1 MLEPID
7 APASYVDTYNFLK
20 RDSLRMTLRLA
31 VATEDFG
38 QPLRQAIAQAAK
50 NKVQGLRLNART
62 EIRTEEFSDTALRQL
77 KLYVAEH
84 QMKVAGL
91 MYSSR
96 HVLYDQQHLDQRLDG
111 IRTAMTLVQKLGTTE
126 VLVRVGRIPDPES
139 ATPTANVDAPK
150 NDDVDSLRNP
160 FSFAPTASTLSSAG
174 PSESQKFQLL
184 CDIVNDLADHGNRY
198 GAVLQLQLASFEP
211 VRIQQLLGRVNAG
224 AVGVVFDPASCMM
237 TGKSPVR
244 VFRDLYK
251 HIGYIRLRDAQKDVD
266 GGGIEVPFGDGS
278 VNWTELLPTL
288 VEANLERW
296 VCVERT
302 GGENR
307 ADDVRDAIDRIAQ
320 LLPRSS

>member
-1 MLEPID
+1 
-7 APASYVDTYNFLK
+7 
-20 RDSLRMTLRLA
+20 MTLRLA

-38 QPLRQAIAQAAK
+38 QPLRQAIALAAK

-62 EIRTEEFSDTALRQL
+62 EIRQEEFSDTALRQL
-77 KLYVAEH
+77 KHYVAEY
-84 QMKVAGL
+84 QLKVAGL

-111 IRTAMTLVQKLGTTE
+111 IRTAMTMVQKLGTSE

-139 ATPTANVDAPK
+139 ATPAVKADAPR

-160 FSFAPTASTLSSAG
+160 FSFAPAASALSAAG
-174 PSESQKFQLL
+174 PSESQKFQML
-184 CDIVNDLADHGNRY
+184 CDIVNDLANHGSRY

-211 VRIQQLLGRVNAG
+211 LRIQQLLSRVNAG
-224 AVGVVFDPASCMM
+224 SVGIVFDPASCTM
-237 TGKSPVR
+237 TGKSPVQ

-278 VNWTELLPTL
+278 VDWTELLPTI
-288 VEANLERW
+288 VEANLESW

-307 ADDVRDAIDRIAQ
+307 DDDVRDAIGRIAQ
-320 LLPRSS
+320 LLPSPG

>member
-1 MLEPID
+1 
-7 APASYVDTYNFLK
+7 
-20 RDSLRMTLRLA
+20 MTLRLA

-38 QPLRQAIAQAAK
+38 QPLRDAIAQAAK

-62 EIRTEEFSDTALRQL
+62 EIRPDEFSETALRQL

-84 QMKVAGL
+84 QLKVAGL

-111 IRTAMTLVQKLGTTE
+111 IRTAMTRVQKLGTSE
-126 VLVRVGRIPDPES
+126 VLVRVGRIPDPE
-139 ATPTANVDAPK
+139 ATTPVVNADAPK
-150 NDDVDSLRNP
+150 NDDVNSLRNP
-160 FSFAPTASTLSSAG
+160 FSFAPTASILSAAG
-174 PSESQKFQLL
+174 PSEAQKFQLL
-184 CDIVNDLADHGNRY
+184 CDVVNDLADYGSRY

-211 VRIQQLLGRVNAG
+211 VRIQQLLGNINAG
-224 AVGVVFDPASCMM
+224 AVGIVFDPASCVM

-244 VFRDLYK
+244 VFRDHYK
-251 HIGYIRLRDAQKDVD
+251 HMGYIRLRDAQKDVD

-278 VNWTELLPTL
+278 VDWVELLPTI
-288 VEANLERW
+288 VEANLPAW

-307 ADDVRDAIDRIAQ
+307 ADDVIDAIQRIAK
-320 LLPRSS
+320 LLPSSG

>member
-1 MLEPID
+1 
-7 APASYVDTYNFLK
+7 
-20 RDSLRMTLRLA
+20 MTLRLA

-38 QPLRQAIAQAAK
+38 QPLRQAIAHAAK

-62 EIRTEEFSDTALRQL
+62 ELRQEEFSDTGLRQL
-77 KLYVAEH
+77 RHYVAEH
-84 QMKVAGL
+84 QLKVAGL

-111 IRTAMTLVQKLGTTE
+111 IRNAMTLVQKLSTAE

-139 ATPTANVDAPK
+139 ATPAALPNAPR

-160 FSFAPTASTLSSAG
+160 FSFAPAAPTLSAAG
-174 PSESQKFQLL
+174 PSESQKFQML
-184 CDIVNDLADHGNRY
+184 CDIVNDLSEHGSRY

-211 VRIQQLLGRVNAG
+211 SRIQQLLARINAG
-224 AVGVVFDPASCMM
+224 SVGIVFDPASCTM
-237 TGKSPVR
+237 TGKSPVQ

-278 VNWTELLPTL
+278 VDWTELLPTI
-288 VEANLERW
+288 VDANLERW

-307 ADDVRDAIDRIAQ
+307 ADDVRDAIGRIAQ
-320 LLPRSS
+320 LLPSPS

>member
-1 MLEPID
+1 
-7 APASYVDTYNFLK
+7 
-20 RDSLRMTLRLA
+20 MTLRLA

-38 QPLRQAIAQAAK
+38 QPLRQAIALAAK

-62 EIRTEEFSDTALRQL
+62 EIRQEEFSDTALRQL
-77 KLYVAEH
+77 KHYVAEY
-84 QMKVAGL
+84 QLKVAGL

-111 IRTAMTLVQKLGTTE
+111 IRTAMTMVQKLGTSE

-139 ATPTANVDAPK
+139 ATPAVKADAPR

-160 FSFAPTASTLSSAG
+160 FSFAPAASALSAAG
-174 PSESQKFQLL
+174 PSESQKFQML
-184 CDIVNDLADHGNRY
+184 CDIVNDLANHGSRY

-211 VRIQQLLGRVNAG
+211 LRIQQLLSRVNAG
-224 AVGVVFDPASCMM
+224 SVGIVFDPASCTM
-237 TGKSPVR
+237 TGKSPVQ

-278 VNWTELLPTL
+278 VDWTELLPTI
-288 VEANLERW
+288 VEANLESW

-307 ADDVRDAIDRIAQ
+307 DDDVRDAIGRIAQ
-320 LLPRSS
+320 LLPRPG

>member
-1 MLEPID
+1 
-7 APASYVDTYNFLK
+7 
-20 RDSLRMTLRLA
+20 MTLRLA

-62 EIRTEEFSDTALRQL
+62 EIRQEEFSDTALRQL
-77 KLYVAEH
+77 KHYVAEH
-84 QMKVAGL
+84 QLKVAGL

-111 IRTAMTLVQKLGTTE
+111 IRTAMTLVQKLGTSE

-139 ATPTANVDAPK
+139 ATPTVKADAPR

-160 FSFAPTASTLSSAG
+160 FSFAPTASTLSAAG
-174 PSESQKFQLL
+174 TSESQKFQML
-184 CDIVNDLADHGNRY
+184 CDIVNDLADHGSRY
-198 GAVLQLQLASFEP
+198 GAVLQLQLAGFEP
-211 VRIQQLLGRVNAG
+211 LRIQQLLSRINAG
-224 AVGVVFDPASCMM
+224 SVGIVFDPASCTM
-237 TGKSPVR
+237 TGKSPVS
-244 VFRDLYK
+244 VFRDFYK

-278 VNWTELLPTL
+278 VDWTELLPTI
-288 VEANLERW
+288 VEANLQSW

-307 ADDVRDAIDRIAQ
+307 ADDVRDAIGRIAQ
-320 LLPRSS
+320 LLPSLG

>member
-1 MLEPID
+1 
-7 APASYVDTYNFLK
+7 
-20 RDSLRMTLRLA
+20 MTLRLA

-62 EIRTEEFSDTALRQL
+62 EIRPEEFSDTALRQL
-77 KLYVAEH
+77 KHYVAEH
-84 QMKVAGL
+84 QLKVAGL

-111 IRTAMTLVQKLGTTE
+111 IRSAMTLVQKLGTSE

-139 ATPTANVDAPK
+139 ATPVVKGDAPR
-150 NDDVDSLRNP
+150 NDDVDSLKNP
-160 FSFAPTASTLSSAG
+160 FSFAPTSSTLSAAG
-174 PSESQKFQLL
+174 PSESQKFHML
-184 CDIVNDLADHGNRY
+184 CDIVNDLADHGGRY

-211 VRIQQLLGRVNAG
+211 LRIQQLLGRVNAG
-224 AVGVVFDPASCMM
+224 SVGIVFDPASCTM
-237 TGKSPVR
+237 TGKSPVQ

-251 HIGYIRLRDAQKDVD
+251 YIGYIRLRDAQKDVD
-266 GGGIEVPFGDGS
+266 GGGIEVRFGDGS
-278 VNWTELLPTL
+278 VDWTELLPTI

-296 VCVERT
+296 VCVDRT

-307 ADDVRDAIDRIAQ
+307 ADDVRDAIDRIGQ
-320 LLPRSS
+320 LLPSPG

>member
-1 MLEPID
+1 
-7 APASYVDTYNFLK
+7 
-20 RDSLRMTLRLA
+20 MTLRLA

-38 QPLRQAIAQAAK
+38 QPLRQAIALAAK

-62 EIRTEEFSDTALRQL
+62 EIRQEEFSDTALRQL
-77 KLYVAEH
+77 KHYVAEY
-84 QMKVAGL
+84 QLKVAGL

-96 HVLYDQQHLDQRLDG
+96 NVLYDQQHLDQRLDG
-111 IRTAMTLVQKLGTTE
+111 IRTAMTMVQKLGTSE

-139 ATPTANVDAPK
+139 ATPAVKADAPR

-160 FSFAPTASTLSSAG
+160 FSFAPAASALSAAG
-174 PSESQKFQLL
+174 PSESQKFQML
-184 CDIVNDLADHGNRY
+184 CDIVNDLANHGSRY

-211 VRIQQLLGRVNAG
+211 LRIQQLLSRVNAG
-224 AVGVVFDPASCMM
+224 SVGIVFDPASCTM
-237 TGKSPVR
+237 TGKSPVQ

-278 VNWTELLPTL
+278 VDWTELLPTI
-288 VEANLERW
+288 VEANLESW

-307 ADDVRDAIDRIAQ
+307 DDDVRDAIGRIAQ
-320 LLPRSS
+320 LLPSPG

>member
-1 MLEPID
+1 
-7 APASYVDTYNFLK
+7 
-20 RDSLRMTLRLA
+20 MTLRLA

-139 ATPTANVDAPK
+139 AIPAVNAESPK
-150 NDDVDSLRNP
+150 NDDVNSLKNP
-160 FSFAPTASTLSSAG
+160 FSFAPTSSTLNTAG
-174 PSESQKFQLL
+174 PSEAQKFQML
-184 CDIVNDLADHGNRY
+184 CDIVNDLADYGNRY

-224 AVGVVFDPASCMM
+224 AVGIVFDPASCTM
-237 TGKSPVR
+237 TGKSPVQ

-278 VNWTELLPTL
+278 VDWIELLPTI
-288 VEANLERW
+288 VEANLPRW

-307 ADDVRDAIDRIAQ
+307 DDDVCEAIHRIATM
-320 LLPRSS
+320 LPGPG

>member
-1 MLEPID
+1 
-7 APASYVDTYNFLK
+7 
-20 RDSLRMTLRLA
+20 MTLRLA

-38 QPLRQAIAQAAK
+38 QPLRQAIAQAAM
-50 NKVQGLRLNART
+50 NKVKGLRLNART
-62 EIRTEEFSDTALRQL
+62 EIRQEEFSDTALRQL
-77 KLYVAEH
+77 KHYVAEH
-84 QMKVAGL
+84 QLKVAGL

-111 IRTAMTLVQKLGTTE
+111 IRTAMTLVPKLGTSE

-139 ATPTANVDAPK
+139 AAPTVKADAPR

-160 FSFAPTASTLSSAG
+160 FSFAPMASTLSAAG
-174 PSESQKFQLL
+174 PSESQKFQML
-184 CDIVNDLADHGNRY
+184 CDIVNDLADHGSRY

-211 VRIQQLLGRVNAG
+211 LRIQQLLSRVNAG
-224 AVGVVFDPASCMM
+224 SVGIVFDPASCTM
-237 TGKSPVR
+237 TGKSPVQ
-244 VFRDLYK
+244 VFRDLYQ

-278 VNWTELLPTL
+278 VDWTELLPTI

-307 ADDVRDAIDRIAQ
+307 ADDVRDAIGRIAE
-320 LLPRSS
+320 LLPSPG

>member
-1 MLEPID
+1 
-7 APASYVDTYNFLK
+7 
-20 RDSLRMTLRLA
+20 MTLRLA

-50 NKVQGLRLNART
+50 NKVKGLRLNART
-62 EIRTEEFSDTALRQL
+62 EIRQEEFSDTALRQL
-77 KLYVAEH
+77 KHYVAEH
-84 QMKVAGL
+84 QLKVAGL

-139 ATPTANVDAPK
+139 ATPAVKADAPR

-160 FSFAPTASTLSSAG
+160 FSFAPAVSAMSAAE
-174 PSESQKFQLL
+174 PSESQKFQML
-184 CDIVNDLADHGNRY
+184 CDIVNDLADYGSRY

-211 VRIQQLLGRVNAG
+211 IRIQQLLSRVNAG
-224 AVGVVFDPASCMM
+224 SVGIVFDPASCTM
-237 TGKSPVR
+237 TGKSPVQ

-251 HIGYIRLRDAQKDVD
+251 QIGYIRLRDAQKDVD

-278 VNWTELLPTL
+278 VDWTELLPTL

-307 ADDVRDAIDRIAQ
+307 ADDVRDAIDRIAK
-320 LLPRSS
+320 LLPSPG

>member
-1 MLEPID
+1 
-7 APASYVDTYNFLK
+7 
-20 RDSLRMTLRLA
+20 MTLRLA

-38 QPLRQAIAQAAK
+38 QPLRQAIALAAK

-62 EIRTEEFSDTALRQL
+62 EIRQEEFSDTALRQL
-77 KLYVAEH
+77 KHYVAEY
-84 QMKVAGL
+84 QLKVAGL

-111 IRTAMTLVQKLGTTE
+111 IRTAMTMVQKLGTSE

-139 ATPTANVDAPK
+139 ATPAVKADAPR

-160 FSFAPTASTLSSAG
+160 FSFAPAASALSAAG
-174 PSESQKFQLL
+174 PSESQKFKML
-184 CDIVNDLADHGNRY
+184 CDIVNDLANHGSRY

-211 VRIQQLLGRVNAG
+211 LRIQQLLSRVNAG
-224 AVGVVFDPASCMM
+224 SVGIVFDPASCTM
-237 TGKSPVR
+237 TGKSPVQ

-278 VNWTELLPTL
+278 VDWTELLPTI
-288 VEANLERW
+288 VEANLESW

-307 ADDVRDAIDRIAQ
+307 DDDVRDAIGRIAQ
-320 LLPRSS
+320 LLPSPG

>member
-1 MLEPID
+1 
-7 APASYVDTYNFLK
+7 
-20 RDSLRMTLRLA
+20 MTLRLA

-139 ATPTANVDAPK
+139 ATPAVNVDAPK
-150 NDDVDSLRNP
+150 DDDVNSLRNP
-160 FSFAPTASTLSSAG
+160 FSFAPTLTAAG
-174 PSESQKFQLL
+174 PSEAQKFQLL
-184 CDIVNDLADHGNRY
+184 CDIVNDLADYANRY
-198 GAVLQLQLASFEP
+198 GAVLQLQLASVEP
-211 VRIQQLLGRVNAG
+211 VRILQLLGRVNAG
-224 AVGVVFDPASCMM
+224 AVGIVFDPASCTM
-237 TGKSPVR
+237 TGKSPVQ

-278 VNWTELLPTL
+278 VDWIELLPTI
-288 VEANLERW
+288 VEANLPGW

-307 ADDVRDAIDRIAQ
+307 DDDVCAAIHRIAT
-320 LLPRSS
+320 LLPGPG

>member
-1 MLEPID
+1 
-7 APASYVDTYNFLK
+7 
-20 RDSLRMTLRLA
+20 MTLRLA

-139 ATPTANVDAPK
+139 ATPAVNAESPK
-150 NDDVDSLRNP
+150 NDDVNSLRNP
-160 FSFAPTASTLSSAG
+160 FSFAPTSSTLNTAG
-174 PSESQKFQLL
+174 PSEAQKFQML
-184 CDIVNDLADHGNRY
+184 CDIVNDLADYGNHH

-224 AVGVVFDPASCMM
+224 AVGIVFDPASCTM
-237 TGKSPVR
+237 TGKSPVQ

-278 VNWTELLPTL
+278 VDWIELLPTI
-288 VEANLERW
+288 VEANLPGW

-307 ADDVRDAIDRIAQ
+307 DEDVREAIHRIGT
-320 LLPRSS
+320 LLPGPG